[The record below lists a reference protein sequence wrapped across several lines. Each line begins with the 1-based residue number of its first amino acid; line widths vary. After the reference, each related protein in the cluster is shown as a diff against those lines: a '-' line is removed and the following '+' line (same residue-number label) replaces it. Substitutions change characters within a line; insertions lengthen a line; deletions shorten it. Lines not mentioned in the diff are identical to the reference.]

1 MPSPQQGH
9 GRTRQK
15 ARTRAAVVQG
25 ARALLAAGEPLTVE
39 AAAEAAEVSRTTAYR
54 YFPTRESLLVEL
66 QLHARMPELAA
77 IVEQTGGDPVDR
89 VDALTETFLRFLVE
103 HETLMREGLRLSLE
117 TPPCATPWR
126 QGRRVRWIGDALGD
140 ALDPLPAGHRRRAI
154 AAISATSGIEALVML
169 VDICGLS
176 REEAA
181 RTARW
186 AARAL
191 AERALADAAAA
202 RPSP

>member
-1 MPSPQQGH
+1 MTSPRQGH

-66 QLHARMPELAA
+66 QLHAEMPELAA
-77 IVEQTGGDPVDR
+77 IVEQSGGDPVDR
-89 VDALTETFLRFLVE
+89 VDALTETFLRFLTE
-103 HETLMREGLRLSLE
+103 HETLMREGLRLSLV
-117 TPPCATPWR
+117 TPPRPTPWR

-140 ALDPLPAGHRRRAI
+140 ALDPLPAGRRRRAI

-202 RPSP
+202 RRL